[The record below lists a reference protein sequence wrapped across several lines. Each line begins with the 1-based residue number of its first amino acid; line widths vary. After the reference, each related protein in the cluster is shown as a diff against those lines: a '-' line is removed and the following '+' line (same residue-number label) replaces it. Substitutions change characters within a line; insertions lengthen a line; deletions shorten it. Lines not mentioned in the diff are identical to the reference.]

1 LVAAALALGTALPL
15 PSAGEVEAISL
26 RHVSREMRVWESDH
40 GMPTGRPGS
49 LVQTRDGYL
58 WISVQ
63 GYLSRFNGHR
73 FETFLAGEVL
83 GPRSRFIIS
92 FALGGDGTIW
102 MRSALGSLS
111 RYRDGEFS
119 AIEIPSEFGQVF
131 SLCGRP
137 DEGALVFCRNPD
149 ERTCH
154 LLSVSGEGSPE
165 VLLSLPRLV
174 PASVQHSRDGRI
186 WFLVPGVALSEVTG
200 GELQPVPGE
209 SPPPEVFLCHPDGS
223 LGAVDSTGLSRYD
236 ENAGGWSREREFST
250 RAPRPDVVVASSP
263 SLPAAASAAA
273 LARARGARFVLE
285 VRDLWPD
292 SAIAMGLVSDPRI
305 IAVSRRLE
313 SYCYRRADR
322 IVALTEGIR
331 DGIVAQGVSPAR
343 ITLITNGV
351 DLEIQDDTA
360 PVALPDDAF
369 VAMYV
374 GAHGTYSSLET
385 VLDAAERLRDT
396 PQARVVLVGGGDR
409 KAALVEGAARRGLAN
424 VTFIDSVPKR
434 EVPSWLARADV
445 CLLPYQDN
453 PLFAGALPNKVFDY
467 LGAARP
473 IIAAAPEGEL
483 TRLVAAAGCGVA
495 VPPEDGAALAAAIRE
510 MATDRDA
517 ARRLG
522 DNGRRHAL
530 EHYDRAALAARFVA
544 VVESLA

>member
-1 LVAAALALGTALPL
+1 VSRVLYVSQYFVTSGQPGGVRHWQHTRALER
-15 PSAGEVEAISL
+15 AGHDVTVVTSYVQHKERTVPERYRGQKMVHEVEDGL
-26 RHVSREMRVWESDH
+26 DVWRTYSTP
-40 GMPTGRPGS
+40 GYGRD
-49 LVQTRDGYL
+49 L
-58 WISVQ
+58 
-63 GYLSRFNGHR
+63 
-73 FETFLAGEVL
+73 
-83 GPRSRFIIS
+83 RSRVAS
-92 FALGGDGTIW
+92 YGTFAW
-102 MRSALGSLS
+102 WSAVA
-111 RYRDGEFS
+111 S
-119 AIEIPSEFGQVF
+119 A
-131 SLCGRP
+131 
-137 DEGALVFCRNPD
+137 
-149 ERTCH
+149 
-154 LLSVSGEGSPE
+154 
-165 VLLSLPRLV
+165 
-174 PASVQHSRDGRI
+174 
-186 WFLVPGVALSEVTG
+186 
-200 GELQPVPGE
+200 
-209 SPPPEVFLCHPDGS
+209 
-223 LGAVDSTGLSRYD
+223 
-236 ENAGGWSREREFST
+236 

-409 KAALVEGAARRGLAN
+409 KAALVEDAARRGLAN